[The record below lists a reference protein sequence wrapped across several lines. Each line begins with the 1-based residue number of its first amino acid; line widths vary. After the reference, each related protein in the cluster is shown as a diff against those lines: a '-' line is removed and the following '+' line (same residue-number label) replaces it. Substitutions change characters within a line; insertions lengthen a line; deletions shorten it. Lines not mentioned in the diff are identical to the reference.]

1 MTSQLVVSGPME
13 RYSHVLRIHAVNMND
28 ANELNWWAGKWDHRH
43 RRRAQVRLDVVV
55 DDFGEKI
62 MLWCVVHR
70 LQAREPMSFRRRLRY
85 LETRDHAFLDKFK
98 PV

>member
-1 MTSQLVVSGPME
+1 MVTRTEGTSQLVVSGPME

-43 RRRAQVRLDVVV
+43 RRRGQVRLDVVV

-62 MLWCVVHR
+62 MLCCAPSSSQGTHV
-70 LQAREPMSFRRRLRY
+70 LPA
-85 LETRDHAFLDKFK
+85 
-98 PV
+98 